1 MKIAVPVSGG
11 RLSPHFGHC
20 DTFSLIDVDEN
31 TKTLIATQEI
41 EAPAHEPGL
50 LPPWLGERGV
60 TVIIAGGMGG
70 RAQALF
76 ADRGIEVVV
85 GAPSDTPEAVVAA
98 YLSGT
103 LETGDNLCD
112 H

>member
-1 MKIAVPVSGG
+1 MKIAVPVLGG

-20 DTFSLIDVDEN
+20 DTFSLIDVDDS
-31 TKTLIATQEI
+31 TKALIATEQI

-50 LPPWLGERGV
+50 LPRWLGERGV

-76 ADRGIEVVV
+76 GERGIEVVV

-98 YLSGT
+98 YLNGT
-103 LETGDNLCD
+103 LERGDNLCD